1 MESVRD
7 LLIHPAA
14 VRVWWCPPL
23 IWKNVKVGPCHSTYF
38 LAGNKNG
45 KWHKAELMRRSQSS
59 YPWWRWRTCAS
70 PNWTQKTSCV
80 RWRART
86 WRRLSGWECWAW
98 GGAKVSSNLVVNS
111 KPHVNPQEWRWSN
124 LLSVI
129 TFHKILY
136 VFQIQISHLTLSF
149 DGDPHRFLIDTSGQ
163 WNSFLQESIQLLSN
177 RNFFVPPFW
186 QEPGP
191 MKKHCEICA
200 TRRQATQ
207 MRRGSILVDIS
218 SVRHSKTSTSKHW
231 QSNKIHLMCP
241 WYYKKVRKVPH
252 TSRTFQSCILR
263 PASSCA
269 IMRSLRSSKLVEE
282 TPEHRSTHEHMLQ
295 IRVNTEGFSEI
306 A

>member
-1 MESVRD
+1 
-7 LLIHPAA
+7 
-14 VRVWWCPPL
+14 
-23 IWKNVKVGPCHSTYF
+23 
-38 LAGNKNG
+38 
-45 KWHKAELMRRSQSS
+45 MRRSQTS

-86 WRRLSGWECWAW
+86 WRKLSDWECSEH
-98 GGAKVSSNLVVNS
+98 GEG
-111 KPHVNPQEWRWSN
+111 PRYPQTLLWIAHHMWIHRNDVRSN
-124 LLSVI
+124 LLCVI

-200 TRRQATQ
+200 TWRQATQ

-282 TPEHRSTHEHMLQ
+282 TPEHPSTHEHLLQ